1 MADPV
6 ERNSGRGTLRAMI
19 RPRPPRLGIAGSAVL
34 DVTPGGLVREADRA
48 RLRVGIAGLWC
59 LLVAGGALA
68 LAAPQSPLL
77 APRSQAALTPP
88 LAGPFAGSE
97 LALGAGGSALL
108 IAAMLAGYLAVVRG
122 ARVLPAGPALAAVVV
137 LHVAFALA
145 PPLFSSDVF
154 SYIAYGRMGALH
166 AISPYLHGPDAIAGD
181 PSYPFTG
188 LTWVGTSSV
197 YGPLFTLLSYALA
210 PLGLAAAMW
219 TFKLL
224 SAAAS
229 LACVAL
235 VWSCARRRGVAPLPA
250 ALLVGLNPLLL
261 VWAVGGG
268 HNDLLM
274 IALML
279 AGVRL
284 ALARRGG
291 AGAAAIVSA
300 SAMKLSAGIL
310 LPFLALGM
318 RGEQRRRTLAG
329 AALTAAALALATLVA
344 FGTAPFG
351 LGSTIGA
358 NAGDWHSIPGL
369 ISRQLLGTG
378 APSSVQRLC
387 LSLLTLAICL
397 ELARRVW
404 RNRTDW
410 IAAAGW
416 ATFWTLLLSPVLAP
430 WYVVWL
436 TPLAALGDR
445 RLRRVAL
452 AFTVLV
458 VATRLCD
465 FLPGNVDSLGLR
477 PPTG

>member
-1 MADPV
+1 
-6 ERNSGRGTLRAMI
+6 
-19 RPRPPRLGIAGSAVL
+19 
-34 DVTPGGLVREADRA
+34 
-48 RLRVGIAGLWC
+48 
-59 LLVAGGALA
+59 
-68 LAAPQSPLL
+68 
-77 APRSQAALTPP
+77 
-88 LAGPFAGSE
+88 
-97 LALGAGGSALL
+97 
-108 IAAMLAGYLAVVRG
+108 
-122 ARVLPAGPALAAVVV
+122 
-137 LHVAFALA
+137 
-145 PPLFSSDVF
+145 
-154 SYIAYGRMGALH
+154 MGALH
-166 AISPYLHGPDAIAGD
+166 GISPYLHGPNAITGD

-188 LTWVGTSSV
+188 LTWVGTPSV
-197 YGPLFTLLSYALA
+197 YGPLFTLLSYAIA

-250 ALLVGLNPLLL
+250 ALFVGLNPLLL

-284 ALARRGG
+284 ALARRSG

-329 AALTAAALALATLVA
+329 TALAAAGLAVAALVA

-351 LGSTIGA
+351 LGRTIGA

-369 ISRQLLGTG
+369 ISRLLLGSG
-378 APSSVQRLC
+378 APSGAERLC
-387 LSLLTLAICL
+387 LSLLTAAICL

-404 RNRTDW
+404 RNRIDW
-410 IAAAGW
+410 IVAAGW
-416 ATFWTLLLSPVLAP
+416 ATFWTLLLSPVLLP
-430 WYVVWL
+430 WYAVWL

-458 VATRLCD
+458 VTIRLCD
-465 FLPGNVDSLGLR
+465 FLPANLDSLGLR

>member
-1 MADPV
+1 
-6 ERNSGRGTLRAMI
+6 MI
-19 RPRPPRLGIAGSAVL
+19 RPRPPRLGIAGSAAL
-34 DVTPGGLVREADRA
+34 DLPPGGLVREADRA
-48 RLRVGIAGLWC
+48 RLRVAIAGLGC
-59 LLVAGGALA
+59 LLVAGTALA
-68 LAAPQSPLL
+68 LGAAESPLL
-77 APRSQAALTPP
+77 APRSQAALTPS

-97 LALGAGGSALL
+97 LVLGAGACALL

-122 ARVLPAGPALAAVVV
+122 ARVLAAGPALAAVVV
-137 LHVAFALA
+137 LHLAFALA
-145 PPLFSSDVF
+145 PPLFSSDIFAYV
-154 SYIAYGRMGALH
+154 AYGRMGALH
-166 AISPYLHGPDAIAGD
+166 GISPYLHGPNAIAGD

-188 LTWVGTSSV
+188 LTWIGTPSV

-250 ALLVGLNPLLL
+250 ALFVGLNPLLL

-284 ALARRGG
+284 ALARRSG

-329 AALTAAALALATLVA
+329 TALAAAGLAVAALVA
-344 FGTAPFG
+344 VGTAPFG
-351 LGSTIGA
+351 LGRTIGA

-369 ISRQLLGTG
+369 ISRLLPGG
-378 APSSVQRLC
+378 AAPSGVERLC
-387 LSLLTLAICL
+387 LSLVTAAICL

-404 RNRTDW
+404 RNRIDW

-416 ATFWTLLLSPVLAP
+416 ATFWTLLLSPVLLP
-430 WYVVWL
+430 WYAVWL

-458 VATRLCD
+458 VTIRLCD
-465 FLPGNVDSLGLR
+465 FLPPNLHSLGLR